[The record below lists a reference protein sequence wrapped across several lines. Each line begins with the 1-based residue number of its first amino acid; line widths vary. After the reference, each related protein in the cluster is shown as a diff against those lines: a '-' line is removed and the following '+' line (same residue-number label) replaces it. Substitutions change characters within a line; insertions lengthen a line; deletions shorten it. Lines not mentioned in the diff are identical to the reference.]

1 MEVAQEAEKTVA
13 HELAER
19 LESSACELRP
29 DIDHLI
35 TEDDT
40 PVDNIYS
47 ERQQRLLTQ
56 SLYASW
62 SGPGEG
68 RPFVAFANVGLFN
81 SVREQAQVPDV
92 MLSLDVTLPDDIWEK
107 RHRSYFIWEY
117 GKPPEVVIE
126 VVSNKKGGEASTK
139 LRKYASMGVA
149 YYVIYD
155 PEQQLSNEVLRIFKR
170 NGIAYVQ
177 QQALWLEDV
186 GLGLT
191 MWQGRYEDWQDTW
204 LRWCDRSGNI
214 LLTGGERA
222 EQERQRAEQERQR
235 AEQERQ
241 RAEQERQRAEQERLA
256 REEAEQKVQR
266 LAAQL
271 RALGVEPEDISSTSE
286 TGGEHR

>member
-1 MEVAQEAEKTVA
+1 LAQG
-13 HELAER
+13 LQ
-19 LESSACELRP
+19 P

-170 NGIAYVQ
+170 NGSAYVQ

-191 MWQGRYEDWQDTW
+191 LWQGKYEDWQDTW
-204 LRWCDRSGNI
+204 LRWCDRSDNI
-214 LLTGGERA
+214 LLTGE
-222 EQERQRAEQERQR
+222 E
-235 AEQERQ
+235 

-271 RALGVEPEDISSTSE
+271 RALGVEPEDISSSISE
-286 TGGEHR
+286 TRGEHR